1 MSTVVLKIYIAPE
14 MLTYVGFKNPSQQLY
29 WKVQVHIVKLMQNL
43 MCVMSVVWFSKEWV
57 RDCHRLIHS
66 LTLYCDY

>member
-1 MSTVVLKIYIAPE
+1 MSTVILKMYIAPE
-14 MLTYVGFKNPSQQLY
+14 MLAYVGFKNPSQQLY

-43 MCVMSVVWFSKEWV
+43 MCVMSVVWVSKEWV

-66 LTLYCDY
+66 WTLYCDY